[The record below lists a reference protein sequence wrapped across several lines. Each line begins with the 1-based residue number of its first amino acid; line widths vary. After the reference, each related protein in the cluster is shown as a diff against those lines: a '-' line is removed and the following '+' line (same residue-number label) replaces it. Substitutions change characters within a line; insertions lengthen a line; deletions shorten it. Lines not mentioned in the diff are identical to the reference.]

1 MIEKI
6 KHLWSE
12 LSKFSISCSFK
23 KNPPETKQVN
33 DKPCKTEAEQIV
45 CLLRKL
51 QCKQKKLRMYK
62 EFWDNI
68 SNALF
73 LVNMST
79 EMILDANPVACSMYG
94 YSREEMIQMKFTEL
108 SDDPECTRTA
118 GRQKL
123 QRVPLRRHIRKGGHV
138 FPVSASMTYFN
149 DQGYDVCAI
158 IVHEWVER
166 DLINEFI

>member
-1 MIEKI
+1 MSKPIWLDKLI
-6 KHLWSE
+6 SAFTVPPSE
-12 LSKFSISCSFK
+12 EELKRQEEGK
-23 KNPPETKQVN
+23 KL
-33 DKPCKTEAEQIV
+33 ASQIV
-45 CLLRKL
+45 CLLKKL
-51 QCKQKKLRMYK
+51 HCSQKRLRMYK

-68 SNALF
+68 ASALF
-73 LVNMST
+73 LVDMTT

-94 YSREEMIQMKFTEL
+94 YSREEMITMKFTTL

-123 QRVPLRRHIRKGGHV
+123 ARVPLRRHIRKGGHV